1 MADKPVI
8 QIPVV
13 SASQVTV
20 SGDPAEGALVK
31 LETEADA
38 DVELL
43 LSPSALA
50 QLEALLARA
59 AQEQSKHQPRQ

>member
-8 QIPVV
+8 EIPVV
-13 SASQVTV
+13 SVSQIIV

-38 DVELL
+38 DLQL
-43 LSPSALA
+43 RLSPAALA

>member
-13 SASQVTV
+13 SVSQMTI
-20 SGDPAEGALVK
+20 SDPAQGALVK

-38 DVELL
+38 DLELV
-43 LSPSALA
+43 LSPTALVE
-50 QLEALLARA
+50 LEALLARA
-59 AQEQSKHQPRQ
+59 AQEQAKRQPRQ